1 MRDLMP
7 GATMTAN
14 KGQIGHTLAASGIV
28 ETIYTVLA
36 LRDQISP
43 PTVNLINPI
52 DAGINIPTKAIV
64 IATKYAIKN
73 NFAFGGRAACAVLER
88 YED

>member
-1 MRDLMP
+1 
-7 GATMTAN
+7 
-14 KGQIGHTLAASGIV
+14 
-28 ETIYTVLA
+28 
-36 LRDQISP
+36 
-43 PTVNLINPI
+43 
-52 DAGINIPTKAIV
+52 V